1 MKRTRKI
8 IWVLSLILLFGFFI
22 FVFFGNPIKYYT
34 LKGEFEKFLE
44 EKHDQEFIVGRIS
57 FDIMHRTY
65 HSYATPKNDRKLK
78 FYIGQNNITRE
89 IDEAY
94 EYEKNRL
101 YESNKGAI
109 PAII

>member
-1 MKRTRKI
+1 
-8 IWVLSLILLFGFFI
+8 
-22 FVFFGNPIKYYT
+22 
-34 LKGEFEKFLE
+34 
-44 EKHDQEFIVGRIS
+44 
-57 FDIMHRTY
+57 MHRTY

-109 PAII
+109 PAIK